1 MFSSSS
7 KQVITWYR
15 IIGKSLNAEQK
26 TKDEDGNPLRQPLTS
41 MSYESGQSE
50 RSGEEELRLQVEKH
64 ATRSHPNSKT
74 FTLQLTDLQ
83 PQLQNL
89 YGTD

>member
-1 MFSSSS
+1 M
-7 KQVITWYR
+7 VPY
-15 IIGKSLNAEQK
+15 IGKSLNAEQK

-41 MSYESGQSE
+41 MSYESWGTQSGQSE